1 MTETAP
7 YDVTGRIE
15 DVELRAYPVQLLATV
30 AGTSD
35 DEMFMALFRYIGGNN
50 RGRTATA
57 ILTAPF
63 TLQNHR

>member
-1 MTETAP
+1 MTETAL
-7 YDVTGRIE
+7 YDITGRIG
-15 DVELRAYPVQLLATV
+15 DVELRACPVQLLATV

-35 DEMFMALFRYIGGNN
+35 DGMFMALFQYIGGNN

-57 ILTAPF
+57 ILTALF